1 MRGKKPDQRQ
11 LKSNGIGGSA
21 PKPPR
26 FNALG
31 PYGWR
36 KKEDRATSTLGLH
49 PYGIHLGAQVAPQRC
64 PILRM
69 NVKNITVTQMRAAT
83 KKRIT

>member
-1 MRGKKPDQRQ
+1 MHRGA
-11 LKSNGIGGSA
+11 GGSA

-36 KKEDRATSTLGLH
+36 KKEDRATSMPGLH
-49 PYGIHLGAQVAPQRC
+49 PNGIHLGAQVAPQRC

-69 NVKNITVTQMRAAT
+69 NVEKFTLAQ
-83 KKRIT
+83 

>member
-1 MRGKKPDQRQ
+1 MCR
-11 LKSNGIGGSA
+11 NAGGSA

-36 KKEDRATSTLGLH
+36 KKKTGNYPGLH
-49 PYGIHLGAQVAPQRC
+49 PYGTHLGARVAPQRC

-69 NVKNITVTQMRAAT
+69 SSERLHLHNESC
-83 KKRIT
+83 KRKEQ

>member
-1 MRGKKPDQRQ
+1 MDGE
-11 LKSNGIGGSA
+11 
-21 PKPPR
+21 
-26 FNALG
+26 
-31 PYGWR
+31 

>member
-1 MRGKKPDQRQ
+1 MFIGT
-11 LKSNGIGGSA
+11 GGSA

-26 FNALG
+26 FNALE

-36 KKEDRATSTLGLH
+36 KNKDRAATPGLH

-69 NVKNITVTQMRAAT
+69 SVGRLLIEFCYCN
-83 KKRIT
+83 KKKKFLKKIIMLY

>member
-1 MRGKKPDQRQ
+1 MDGEKKTERHQH
-11 LKSNGIGGSA
+11 SVS
-21 PKPPR
+21 
-26 FNALG
+26 
-31 PYGWR
+31 
-36 KKEDRATSTLGLH
+36 H

-69 NVKNITVTQMRAAT
+69 NVKNITLTQMKAAT

>member
-1 MRGKKPDQRQ
+1 MRRGA
-11 LKSNGIGGSA
+11 GGSA

-36 KKEDRATSTLGLH
+36 KRRPGNKYPGLH
-49 PYGIHLGAQVAPQRC
+49 PYGTHLGARVAPQRC

-69 NVKNITVTQMRAAT
+69 SR
-83 KKRIT
+83 